1 MLDSWSSKPGV
12 TQVQIYGHIQKTRV
26 KSDTP
31 GTRTARPLLGSW
43 NNKTW
48 TVSAF
53 NREIWSVFA
62 SRGLNEV
69 RPQRNQNL

>member
-31 GTRTARPLLGSW
+31 GTRTARPSPG
-43 NNKTW
+43 
-48 TVSAF
+48 F
-53 NREIWSVFA
+53 ME
-62 SRGLNEV
+62 
-69 RPQRNQNL
+69 QQNMDGVGV